1 MPEQAKILI
10 VDDNPLNLDLLEQEL
25 MDDYEVVTATDGE
38 EAIAQAN
45 AEDPDLILM
54 DWTMPGMS
62 GIEAVKILREM
73 DQHKSTPIFML
84 TAQAGMDDQV
94 EGLEAGADDYIVKPF
109 DPDDDDLNAR
119 IKASLRIG
127 GLQKALETER
137 NELQQT
143 LKKVRAAEAQ
153 LVHSEKMAGLGKLVA
168 GVAHE
173 LNNPIGF
180 IYANMGHFERY
191 IGVLKSICDKS
202 DVSGEDLE
210 QAQKAF
216 STLERLITSCSGG
229 AQRIK
234 EIVLGLRAFSRLDEA
249 ERKAVDLHEG
259 IDSTLTLLDHHLK
272 DHVTVVKDYGQLPM
286 VECYAGQLNQVLMNL
301 ITNAADAIDGEG
313 QITIATAATDDHVT
327 ISVED
332 NGVGMPD
339 DVKSQVFVPFFT
351 TKEVG
356 SGTGLG
362 LSISYGII
370 EKHGGQIDVDS
381 TVGEGT
387 IFTITLPMKMP
398 PETEDAEGPGENQSP

>member
-1 MPEQAKILI
+1 MPDQAKILI
-10 VDDNPLNLDLLEQEL
+10 VDDTPMNLDLLEQEL
-25 MDDYEVVTATDGE
+25 MDDYEVITATSGE
-38 EAIAQAN
+38 EAIERAN

-62 GIEAVKILREM
+62 GIEAVKILREIEK
-73 DQHKSTPIFML
+73 HKNTQVFMV
-84 TAQAGMDDQV
+84 TAQASMEYQV

-109 DPDDDDLNAR
+109 DPDDLHAR
-119 IKASLRIG
+119 IKAGLRIG
-127 GLQKALETER
+127 GLQKALEKER
-137 NELQQT
+137 DVLQQT
-143 LKKVRAAEAQ
+143 LDDLRAAEAQ

-168 GVAHE
+168 GIAHE

-191 IGVLKSICDKS
+191 VGVLKGICDKS
-202 DVSGEDLE
+202 GVEGEDLE

-216 STLERLITSCSGG
+216 STLERLIESCSGG

-234 EIVLGLRAFSRLDEA
+234 EIVLGLRTFSRLDEA

-259 IDSTLTLLDHHLK
+259 IDSTLTLIDHHLK
-272 DHVTVVKDYGQLPM
+272 DRVTVEKDYGPLPM

-301 ITNAADAIDGEG
+301 ITNAADAIEGEG
-313 QITIATAATDDHVT
+313 EIVITTRAQDDGVT
-327 ISVED
+327 ISVKD
-332 NGVGMPD
+332 SGSGIPD
-339 DVKSQVFVPFFT
+339 DVKSQIFDPFFT

-370 EKHGGQIDVDS
+370 EKHGGRIDVDS

-387 IFTITLPMKMP
+387 TFTITLPTKMP
-398 PETEDAEGPGENQSP
+398 PETDTAEGP